1 MDPAPQEGALTAM
14 ASVADC
20 AKAHFE
26 RYYDS
31 VMPLLR
37 HLLSSASARTHQ
49 LLRAKA
55 LECIS
60 LVGMAV
66 GRDRFRADAHEVMS
80 FMQALQVRPCALP
93 RALAA
98 AVTLPRLWYC
108 TVDTPLALTG
118 HQPLALV
125 MKSVYIYIYLTI
137 CICRM

>member
-1 MDPAPQEGALTAM
+1 M

-37 HLLSSASARTHQ
+37 HLLSSASQRSHQ

-66 GRDRFRADAHEVMS
+66 GRDRFRADANEVMK
-80 FMQALQVRPCALP
+80 FMSALQVTAT
-93 RALAA
+93 A
-98 AVTLPRLWYC
+98 PRLS
-108 TVDTPLALTG
+108 VA
-118 HQPLALV
+118 A
-125 MKSVYIYIYLTI
+125 KSIVPCKSITMTCGL
-137 CICRM
+137 CW

>member
-1 MDPAPQEGALTAM
+1 M

-37 HLLSSASARTHQ
+37 HLLSSASQRSHQ

-66 GRDRFRADAHEVMS
+66 GRDRFRADANEVMK
-80 FMQALQVRPCALP
+80 FMSALQVTAPVSIDCT
-93 RALAA
+93 
-98 AVTLPRLWYC
+98 AVLHPASC
-108 TVDTPLALTG
+108 FMCFASKIV
-118 HQPLALV
+118 
-125 MKSVYIYIYLTI
+125 S
-137 CICRM
+137 

>member
-49 LLRAKA
+49 LLRARRWSASAWWAWRWGGTASGQMPTRLCPSCRHCK
-55 LECIS
+55 
-60 LVGMAV
+60 
-66 GRDRFRADAHEVMS
+66 
-80 FMQALQVRPCALP
+80 CAPVPFPELSP
-93 RALAA
+93 
-98 AVTLPRLWYC
+98 
-108 TVDTPLALTG
+108 PL
-118 HQPLALV
+118 
-125 MKSVYIYIYLTI
+125 
-137 CICRM
+137 